1 MMFLF
6 NQSCRGF
13 GSEIFVTLALDNK
26 RSYYVGR
33 ADEQLSADVDGG
45 AWR

>member
-1 MMFLF
+1 MMFHF

-13 GSEIFVTLALDNK
+13 GSEIFVTLALNK
-26 RSYYVGR
+26 KRLSYVGR
-33 ADEQLSADVDGG
+33 ADEQLSADVDGV